1 MSYRNPAIIKD
12 TSGELYGQA
21 AANVGRSLARGM
33 EMAGSR
39 REQQRKQADAD
50 RKRTQQI
57 GYGIQSKAYESRNK
71 VYTELLKKEPGLAE
85 QFKEQT
91 EALLMGNDE
100 IGMGAIE
107 ARTILATGQNLDMK
121 EKQRLQEVINRYEVF
136 QSGLQGNAGK
146 IQAEV
151 QLYQST
157 SPGEFDDKYRWAG
170 SNEFERTTSQL
181 AASALANEEIPGA
194 RYEKKLYTPTSNG
207 EQVVGIKIY
216 VDPNNPS
223 NKGKYDNEEVYPRNE
238 NGEIEL
244 EWKKDLNKWDEG
256 LLEEIVASPDSISM
270 FKNAGITDK
279 NNGWSEN
286 QFLDLKGKS
295 RPIKGLN
302 GKNMTVIS
310 RDLNVPGWLDND
322 VLQDEIK
329 SKAEGFQDM
338 GDSDLASF
346 MSVKMKVGGFN
357 ITEFREK
364 TREEQLFEI
373 EKELNEDFII
383 QKTGGL
389 GKREASSDEPGAVI
403 DPLNP
408 IKEVDGEEVEN
419 FVIYSQDSKPV
430 ITNQKTPPAK
440 TYDFTG
446 KAKSFMNEF
455 NADPAKRLNAIPAL
469 NTRFPNA
476 RMSDN
481 MLIIG
486 DKTVD
491 KDEDGEPDV
500 YEELD
505 MNDPEVSQRVAT
517 EIMEN
522 DPTIKDLPTAQK
534 SQVKEAIMS
543 SLKSSFKTNDDN
555 ADNSGGTGAGSF
567 ALSNDEGLKTLTSD
581 LTKFSTGNDFATVAK
596 KGLEDGGRMSTILE
610 TFKTQNDLPKEYT
623 KLQTITAI
631 IALENAKDDN
641 CLLYTSPSPRDS

>member
-39 REQQRKQADAD
+39 RQQQRKQADAD

-71 VYTELLKKEPGLAE
+71 IYTELLKKEPGLAE

-107 ARTILATGQNLDMK
+107 ARTMLATGQNLDMK

-310 RDLNVPGWLDND
+310 RDLNVSGWLDND

-357 ITEFREK
+357 ITEFRK
-364 TREEQLFEI
+364 QTREEQLFQI

-408 IKEVDGEEVEN
+408 TKKVDGEEVEN
-419 FVIYSQDSKPV
+419 FVIYSQDSKPT
-430 ITNQKTPPAK
+430 ITQTSSNESNNKTIPDYVSTIKLPMIKKTGPKAEGSKVFIDLDKLEIALSKPPANIKYKSSTTTGGNKGRVFTK
-440 TYDFTG
+440 TIDGADRDITIYDNATDEEVRAQLEFLETG
-446 KAKSFMNEF
+446 GNKKPE
-455 NADPAKRLNAIPAL
+455 K
-469 NTRFPNA
+469 
-476 RMSDN
+476 
-481 MLIIG
+481 
-486 DKTVD
+486 K
-491 KDEDGEPDV
+491 
-500 YEELD
+500 
-505 MNDPEVSQRVAT
+505 PEVNV
-517 EIMEN
+517 
-522 DPTIKDLPTAQK
+522 
-534 SQVKEAIMS
+534 
-543 SLKSSFKTNDDN
+543 
-555 ADNSGGTGAGSF
+555 
-567 ALSNDEGLKTLTSD
+567 DE
-581 LTKFSTGNDFATVAK
+581 FDFAMT
-596 KGLEDGGRMSTILE
+596 
-610 TFKTQNDLPKEYT
+610 T
-623 KLQTITAI
+623 K
-631 IALENAKDDN
+631 D
-641 CLLYTSPSPRDS
+641 

>member
-39 REQQRKQADAD
+39 RQQQRKQGDAD

-71 VYTELLKKEPGLAE
+71 IYTELLKKEPGLAE

-107 ARTILATGQNLDMK
+107 ARTMLATGQNLDMK

-136 QSGLQGNAGK
+136 QSGLQGNSGK

-419 FVIYSQDSKPV
+419 FVIYSQDSKPT
-430 ITNQKTPPAK
+430 ITQTSSNESNNKTIPDYVSTIKLPMIKKTGPKAEGSKVFIDLDKLEIALSKPPANIKYKSSTTSGGNRGRVFTK
-440 TYDFTG
+440 TIDGADRDITIYDNATDEEVRAQLEFLETG
-446 KAKSFMNEF
+446 VNKKPE
-455 NADPAKRLNAIPAL
+455 K
-469 NTRFPNA
+469 
-476 RMSDN
+476 
-481 MLIIG
+481 
-486 DKTVD
+486 K
-491 KDEDGEPDV
+491 
-500 YEELD
+500 
-505 MNDPEVSQRVAT
+505 PEVN
-517 EIMEN
+517 I
-522 DPTIKDLPTAQK
+522 
-534 SQVKEAIMS
+534 
-543 SLKSSFKTNDDN
+543 
-555 ADNSGGTGAGSF
+555 
-567 ALSNDEGLKTLTSD
+567 DE
-581 LTKFSTGNDFATVAK
+581 FDFAMT
-596 KGLEDGGRMSTILE
+596 
-610 TFKTQNDLPKEYT
+610 T
-623 KLQTITAI
+623 K
-631 IALENAKDDN
+631 D
-641 CLLYTSPSPRDS
+641 

>member
-39 REQQRKQADAD
+39 RQQQRKQADAD

-71 VYTELLKKEPGLAE
+71 IYTELLKKEPGLAE

-107 ARTILATGQNLDMK
+107 ARTMLATGQNLDMK

-357 ITEFREK
+357 ITEFRK
-364 TREEQLFEI
+364 QTREEQLFQI

-408 IKEVDGEEVEN
+408 TKKVDGEEVEN
-419 FVIYSQDSKPV
+419 FVIYSQDSKPT
-430 ITNQKTPPAK
+430 ITQTSSNESNNKTIPDYVSTIKLPMIKKTGPKAEGSKVFIDLDKLEIALSKPPANIKYKSSTTTGGNKGRVFTK
-440 TYDFTG
+440 TIDGADRDITIYDNATDEEVRAQLEFLETG
-446 KAKSFMNEF
+446 GNKKPE
-455 NADPAKRLNAIPAL
+455 K
-469 NTRFPNA
+469 
-476 RMSDN
+476 
-481 MLIIG
+481 
-486 DKTVD
+486 K
-491 KDEDGEPDV
+491 
-500 YEELD
+500 
-505 MNDPEVSQRVAT
+505 PEVNV
-517 EIMEN
+517 
-522 DPTIKDLPTAQK
+522 
-534 SQVKEAIMS
+534 
-543 SLKSSFKTNDDN
+543 
-555 ADNSGGTGAGSF
+555 
-567 ALSNDEGLKTLTSD
+567 DE
-581 LTKFSTGNDFATVAK
+581 FDFAMT
-596 KGLEDGGRMSTILE
+596 
-610 TFKTQNDLPKEYT
+610 T
-623 KLQTITAI
+623 K
-631 IALENAKDDN
+631 D
-641 CLLYTSPSPRDS
+641 

>member
-39 REQQRKQADAD
+39 RQQQRKQADAD

-71 VYTELLKKEPGLAE
+71 IYTELLKTEPGLAE

-107 ARTILATGQNLDMK
+107 ARTMLATGQNLDMK

-136 QSGLQGNAGK
+136 QSGLQGNSGK

-357 ITEFREK
+357 ITEFRK
-364 TREEQLFEI
+364 QTREEQLFQI

-419 FVIYSQDSKPV
+419 FVIYSQDSKPT
-430 ITNQKTPPAK
+430 ITQTSSNESNNKTIPDYISTIKLPMIKKTGPKAEGSKVFIDLDKLEIALSKPPANIKYKSSTTTGGNKGRVFTK
-440 TYDFTG
+440 TIDGADRDITIYDNATDEEVRAQLEFLETG
-446 KAKSFMNEF
+446 GNKKPE
-455 NADPAKRLNAIPAL
+455 K
-469 NTRFPNA
+469 
-476 RMSDN
+476 
-481 MLIIG
+481 
-486 DKTVD
+486 K
-491 KDEDGEPDV
+491 
-500 YEELD
+500 
-505 MNDPEVSQRVAT
+505 PEVNV
-517 EIMEN
+517 
-522 DPTIKDLPTAQK
+522 
-534 SQVKEAIMS
+534 
-543 SLKSSFKTNDDN
+543 
-555 ADNSGGTGAGSF
+555 
-567 ALSNDEGLKTLTSD
+567 DE
-581 LTKFSTGNDFATVAK
+581 FDFAMTT
-596 KGLEDGGRMSTILE
+596 KG
-610 TFKTQNDLPKEYT
+610 
-623 KLQTITAI
+623 
-631 IALENAKDDN
+631 
-641 CLLYTSPSPRDS
+641 